1 MTDVGSDLQ
10 SSQRSWED
18 EDSED
23 DGHVAVFEEDSAC
36 VEFSP
41 QREYDAVV
49 AHVGRKAQA

>member
-1 MTDVGSDLQ
+1 MTDAGNAPQWSR
-10 SSQRSWED
+10 RSWED

-41 QREYDAVV
+41 PTGVRQVV